1 MLISP
6 IGASSPQP
14 RPATETANAVPA
26 TAPAAV
32 VDNKEVERAVKA
44 ANRVLESSASGIEF
58 SVDRSSGKTVDRI
71 TDKQTR
77 QVIRQIPSVEMLEIA
92 RAIDRLQGTLLDQV
106 G

>member
-6 IGASSPQP
+6 IGASSPQA

-26 TAPAAV
+26 TAAV

-58 SVDRSSGKTVDRI
+58 SVDRSSGKTVVRI

-106 G
+106 A